1 MAMIRAA
8 AMMATAFWVAAAG
21 WSLLDDF
28 LVDVSATRRG
38 GIPSIFT
45 RDLKFN
51 VFIFPNSNTSYKY
64 SYGARLSK
72 MRALFLPRFVLH
84 VSLHWSTF
92 QTAGSS
98 AGRSGKRDA

>member
-28 LVDVSATRRG
+28 LVDVSPTRRG

-45 RDLKFN
+45 HVLKYN
-51 VFIFPNSNTSYKY
+51 VSSNTSYMY

-72 MRALFLPRFVLH
+72 MRAWFPPEMCCM
-84 VSLHWSTF
+84 
-92 QTAGSS
+92 
-98 AGRSGKRDA
+98 

>member
-28 LVDVSATRRG
+28 LVDVSPMRRG
-38 GIPSIFT
+38 GIPAIFT
-45 RDLKFN
+45 HVLKYN
-51 VFIFPNSNTSYKY
+51 VSIFPNSNTSYMY

-72 MRALFLPRFVLH
+72 MRAWFPPEMCCM
-84 VSLHWSTF
+84 
-92 QTAGSS
+92 
-98 AGRSGKRDA
+98 